1 MKTEDD
7 QKKEHVKSIKDD
19 FYIDR
24 VAHFFKSK
32 RKYLKLTQD
41 QMAEKYEIDSNQIWR
56 MEQGKATTKLSTSLK
71 IINEFAEKSDMTPD
85 QFVSYLLK
93 KSHKEEKSN
102 LGPNEI
108 ALLKSFRA
116 ASAELRR
123 DYVQLAQSSDIK
135 FALAL
140 EILKFPTSIIK
151 KFLELLKFI
160 LEK

>member
-1 MKTEDD
+1 METDD
-7 QKKEHVKSIKDD
+7 DDKNKHLNRMNDD

-32 RKYLKLTQD
+32 RKYLKLTQE
-41 QMAEKYEIDSNQIWR
+41 QMAERFEIDTNQIWR
-56 MEQGKATTKLSTSLK
+56 MEQGKSTTKLSTSLK
-71 IINEFAEKSDMTPD
+71 IINEFAAKAEMTPG

-93 KSHKEEKSN
+93 QSYKEEKSN

-123 DYVQLAQSSDIK
+123 DYAQLAQSSDIK
-135 FALAL
+135 FSLAL
-140 EILKFPTSIIK
+140 EVLKFPTPIIK
-151 KFLELLKFI
+151 KILELLRFI

>member
-56 MEQGKATTKLSTSLK
+56 MEQGKATTK
-71 IINEFAEKSDMTPD
+71 
-85 QFVSYLLK
+85 
-93 KSHKEEKSN
+93 SHKEEKSN

-140 EILKFPTSIIK
+140 EILKFPTPIIK